1 MTLKSNQPLGKVAW
15 DYLFKQIPLVVVL
28 VLGNFFQYNYFT
40 NVIKENKLE
49 YGRQIDKL
57 ESKIDILEKQNFI
70 NKLK

>member
-1 MTLKSNQPLGKVAW
+1 MTLKNNHPLGKVAW

-40 NVIKENKLE
+40 SVIKENKLD

>member
-1 MTLKSNQPLGKVAW
+1 MTLKNNQPLGKVAL